1 MTEISPFKATVFN
14 HEKIKD
20 LSKVFCPPYDVISK
34 KDQAMYYKKSPY
46 NFIRIELNKETPK
59 DNSRDNQFTRAK
71 KTFDRWV
78 KSGILKE
85 DKEKSFYFYSQD
97 YYYKGE
103 KKSRLGFIGLLKLK
117 HSSKSGVFPHEN
129 THLAAKENRLELIK
143 KIKANTSPIFVIFS
157 DKDRIMKR
165 IFDKYILGKDPIVD
179 VLDAE
184 KVGTKIWQLSDP
196 EAIVLLKKCMDDKNI
211 YIADGHHRFEV
222 GQEFCNLMRKKKK
235 TFTGNEDFNY
245 IMTYFTD
252 LNAKDLQIL
261 PIHRLIKNMPCDLSA
276 LQGLFSIEKVKE
288 KYELFALLRKA
299 GFAEHAY
306 GLYKGGN
313 FYLLRFNSPSKLDQ
327 FIETGSR
334 ELKNLDVSILQ
345 HIIFKKLNIKDKDVV
360 YIKDEDLAINMINDN
375 KAEAVF
381 LLNPVKI
388 EQLRAIAGGGEKM
401 PPKSTYF
408 YPKVLSG
415 LVINKFDSLK

>member
-20 LSKVFCPPYDVISK
+20 LSRVFCPPYDVISK

-46 NFIRIELNKETPK
+46 NFIRVELNKETPK

-71 KTFDRWV
+71 KTFERWI

-85 DKEKSFYFYSQD
+85 DKDKSFYFYSQD

-117 HSSKSGVFPHEN
+117 HFSKSGVFPHEN
-129 THLAAKENRLELIK
+129 THSAAKENRLELIK

-165 IFDKYILGKDPIVD
+165 IFDKYILGKDSIVD
-179 VLDAE
+179 VFDAE
-184 KVGTKIWQLSDP
+184 KVGTKIWRLSDP
-196 EAIVLLKKCMDDKNI
+196 EAIGLLKKCMEDKNI

-235 TFTGNEDFNY
+235 NFTGNEDFNY

-306 GLYKGGN
+306 GLYKDGN

-415 LVINKFDSLK
+415 LAINKFDSLK

>member
-1 MTEISPFKATVFN
+1 MTEISPFKAALFN
-14 HEKIKD
+14 SDKIKD
-20 LSKVFCPPYDVISK
+20 SSKIFCPPYDVISK
-34 KDQAMYYKKSPY
+34 KDQSMYYKKSPY
-46 NFIRIELNKETPK
+46 NFIRIELNKESPK

-71 KTFDRWV
+71 KTFDRWL

-85 DKEKSFYFYSQD
+85 DKEKCFYFYSQE

-103 KKSRLGFIGLLKLK
+103 RKSRLGFIGLLKLK

-129 THLAAKENRLELIK
+129 THLAAKENRLQLIK

-157 DKDRIMKR
+157 DIDRIMKR
-165 IFDKYILGKDPIVD
+165 IFDKYLLGKAPIID
-179 VLDAE
+179 TFDAE
-184 KVGTKIWQLSDP
+184 KVGTKIWRLYNE
-196 EAIVLLKKCMDDKNI
+196 EAIATLKKCMEGKNI

-235 TFTGNEDFNY
+235 NFTGNEDFNY

-261 PIHRLIKNMPCDLSA
+261 PIHRLVKKMPSDLSA
-276 LQGLFSIEKVKE
+276 LQGYFSIEKVKE

-306 GLYKGGN
+306 GLYQGNN
-313 FYLLRFNSPSKLDQ
+313 FYLLRFNNSAHLDQ

-345 HIIFKKLNIKDKDVV
+345 HVIFKKLNIKDRDIA
-360 YIKDEDLAINMINDN
+360 YIKDEDLAISMVNDN

-388 EQLRAIAGGGEKM
+388 EQLKVIAGGGEKM

-415 LVINKFDSLK
+415 LVVNRFDSLR

>member
-1 MTEISPFKATVFN
+1 MTEISAFKATVFN
-14 HEKIKD
+14 REKIKD

-34 KDQAMYYKKSPY
+34 KDQSMYYKKSPY
-46 NFIRIELNKETPK
+46 NFIRIELNKESPN

-71 KTFDRWV
+71 KTFDRWL

-85 DKEKSFYFYSQD
+85 DKEKCFYFYSQE

-103 KKSRLGFIGLLKLK
+103 RKSRLGFIGLLKLK
-117 HSSKSGVFPHEN
+117 HSSKAGVFPHEN
-129 THLAAKENRLELIK
+129 THLAAKENRLQLIK
-143 KIKANTSPIFVIFS
+143 KIKANTSPIFVIFP

-165 IFDKYILGKDPIVD
+165 IFDKYILGKQPIIDTFD
-179 VLDAE
+179 VE
-184 KVGTKIWQLSDP
+184 KVRTKIWRLAEE
-196 EAIVLLKKCMDDKNI
+196 EAIESLKKCIEDKSI

-235 TFTGNEDFNY
+235 TFTGNEDSNY

-261 PIHRLIKNMPCDLSA
+261 PIHRMIKKMPCDISA
-276 LQGLFSIEKVKE
+276 LQGYFSIEKVKD

-306 GLYKGGN
+306 GLYKGNN
-313 FYLLRFNSPSKLDQ
+313 FYLLRFNNLAHLDK
-327 FIETGSR
+327 FIETGSK

-345 HIIFKKLNIKDKDVV
+345 HVIFKKLNIKDKDVV
-360 YIKDEDLAINMINDN
+360 YIKDEDLAIDMVNDN

-388 EQLRAIAGGGEKM
+388 VQLRAIAGGGEKM

-415 LVINKFDSLK
+415 LVVNSFSSLK